1 MDEDYRLRGG
11 LLRDRERVQPERERG
26 RQSRNGRRP
35 ERRDR
40 PRQPR
45 ARVSLVVFT
54 AWEFAHSHTAFSL
67 ILSLFVTP
75 LVYVY
80 RMTT

>member
-1 MDEDYRLRGG
+1 MDEDTAFVAGYY
-11 LLRDRERVQPERERG
+11 DRERVQPERERG

-67 ILSLFVTP
+67 ILSLFGP
-75 LVYVY
+75 LCMY
-80 RMTT
+80 TE